1 MSVVVDAHQHFWTYG
16 SYQTSWMDERPYAG
30 DCKLDPLR
38 RSFQPDDLM
47 PELKPAGVHFT
58 VAIEAADG
66 LAENDALLANAHA
79 HSWIA
84 GVVGWVPL
92 GRPSDAE
99 RMLESRGSEP
109 ALVGI
114 RHLIN
119 IEPDP
124 DWIMRP
130 EVVRGLD
137 VLAAHDLTFDYV
149 GILPRHLEHVPFIA
163 RRVPDLRI
171 VIDHLG
177 KPPIA
182 AGELEPWLSL
192 LACAAKM
199 PNVFA
204 KISGLDCGTDNWS
217 AAEIAPYIERAL
229 ELFGSERLMFGSDWP
244 VANIRGGYGKV
255 WRETNLVLGQFSR
268 DERDRILGRTA
279 MEFYHL
285 PIRTAFEAQGV
296 RPTPD

>member
-30 DCKLDPLR
+30 DSKFEPLR
-38 RSFQPDDLM
+38 RSFQPEDLM
-47 PELKPAGVHFT
+47 PALRAAGVHCT

-66 LAENDALLANAHA
+66 PAENDALLANAHA

-92 GRPSDAE
+92 ARPSDAE
-99 RMLESRGSEP
+99 RMLASRAGEP
-109 ALVGI
+109 TLVGI

-119 IEPDP
+119 VEADP
-124 DWIMRP
+124 DWIVRP
-130 EVVRGLD
+130 DVVCGLQ
-137 VLAAHDLTFDYV
+137 VLAAHNLTFDYV

-163 RRVPDLRI
+163 QRVPDLRI

-177 KPPIA
+177 KPPVA
-182 AGELEPWLSL
+182 AGEWEPWHSL
-192 LACAAKM
+192 LASAAKM

-204 KISGLDCGTDNWS
+204 KISGLDCRTDNWS
-217 AAEIAPYIERAL
+217 AAEIVPYIGRAL

-244 VANIRGGYGKV
+244 VANIRGGYDKV
-255 WRETNLVLGQFSR
+255 WRETNLALGQLSR
-268 DERDRILGRTA
+268 DERDRILGGTA
-279 MEFYHL
+279 IDFYHL
-285 PIRTAFEAQGV
+285 PIRAAV
-296 RPTPD
+296 VS

>member
-16 SYQTSWMDERPYAG
+16 SYQTSWMEEQPYAG
-30 DCKLDPLR
+30 DREFESLR
-38 RSFQPDDLM
+38 RSFEPEDLM
-47 PELKPAGVHFT
+47 PELTSAGVHCT
-58 VAIEAADG
+58 VTIEAADG
-66 LAENDALLANAHA
+66 LAENDALLANAHT

-92 GRPSDAE
+92 ARPSDAE
-99 RMLESRGSEP
+99 RMLESRAGEP
-109 ALVGI
+109 ALVGV

-119 IEPDP
+119 VEPDP
-124 DWIMRP
+124 DWIVRP
-130 EVVRGLD
+130 DVLKGLQ
-137 VLAAHDLTFDYV
+137 VLAARGLTFDYV
-149 GILPRHLEHVPFIA
+149 GILPRHLGHVPLVA
-163 RRVPDLRI
+163 QQVPTLRI

-182 AGELEPWLSL
+182 TGGLEPWSSL
-192 LACAAKM
+192 LASAAKM

-204 KISGLDCGTDNWS
+204 KISGLDCHADNWS
-217 AAEIAPYIERAL
+217 AVDIAPYIERAL

-255 WRETNLVLGQFSR
+255 WRETNLALAHLSR
-268 DERDRILGRTA
+268 NERDRILGGTA

-285 PIRTAFEAQGV
+285 PIAAPST
-296 RPTPD
+296 